1 MNLHLPVLCGSS
13 FGRRATVVSIFGW
26 DLNSF
31 DSSQDRNLRCYK
43 TIKYKISLKFYS
55 LFALEIRNDLFV
67 DLNNLDGCYGRNRR
81 SYTTLEFTSIFFC
94 LKHRESS
101 YWLVGKSWYFELNGK
116 ILLNFF
122 VESTFNDHT
131 PWAYLG
137 KEQSLKIGDF
147 TMKTSQ

>member
-1 MNLHLPVLCGSS
+1 MLPVLLKNIFHKSTMNLHLPVLCGSS
-13 FGRRATVVSIFGW
+13 FGRRLTVVSIFGW

-31 DSSQDRNLRCYK
+31 DGSQDRNLKCYK

-94 LKHRESS
+94 LKHRKFL
-101 YWLVGKSWYFELNGK
+101 LVSWQ
-116 ILLNFF
+116 ILVFWAEWENFTEF
-122 VESTFNDHT
+122 FCR
-131 PWAYLG
+131 
-137 KEQSLKIGDF
+137 IDF
-147 TMKTSQ
+147 